1 MSDKDLLKLIIDENH
16 CSQTYLADLLGVSKQ
31 YINQVCNGKG
41 NLSLRNKKLLKD
53 NFPKYFNSPKLPTTL
68 TAESLKKYRME
79 NQYTQTRFANI
90 LEIGQSTL
98 ARIEDGNLKISKQ
111 VHDTFYKVFG
121 DDSNYCKLYY
131 CPEITIP
138 NDFSLPETCEFIKF
152 DKRLLPYDFID
163 YSKTYIVSITGDTLK
178 PEYENNDKVLLDTS
192 HTSFKDG
199 YIYLIRVDN
208 QFYVRRVNVSPN
220 RVKCIP
226 FNREQDAFVLEEKSY
241 EIIGMIVPR
250 IRL

>member
-1 MSDKDLLKLIIDENH
+1 MSDKNLLKLIIDENH
-16 CSQTYLADLLGVSKQ
+16 CSQTYLANLLGVSKQ

-41 NLSLRNKKLLKD
+41 NLSLKNKKLLKD
-53 NFPKYFNSPKLPTTL
+53 TFPKYFSSPKLPTVL
-68 TAESLKKYRME
+68 TPETLKKYRLE

-98 ARIEDGNLKISKQ
+98 ARIEDGDLKISKQ
-111 VHDTFYKVFG
+111 VKDSFYKAFG

-138 NDFSLPETCEFIKF
+138 NGFSIPDTCEFIKL
-152 DKRLLPYDFID
+152 DKRLIPPDVD
-163 YSKTYIVSITGDTLK
+163 CSKTYIVSVTGDTLK

-192 HTSFKDG
+192 KTSFKDG
-199 YIYLIRVDN
+199 FTYLIQIGE
-208 QFYVRRVNVSPN
+208 QFYVRRVNVSPG

-226 FNREQDAFVLEEKSY
+226 FNKEQDAFNVEQISHD
-241 EIIGMIVPR
+241 IIGMIVPR

>member
-1 MSDKDLLKLIIDENH
+1 MSDKNLLKLIISENH
-16 CSQTYLADLLGVSKQ
+16 CSQTYLAELLGVSKQ

-41 NLSLRNKKLLKD
+41 NLSLKNKKLLKD
-53 NFPKYFNSPKLPTTL
+53 NFPKYFTSPKLPTVL
-68 TAESLKKYRME
+68 TPESLKRYRLE
-79 NQYTQTRFANI
+79 NQYTQTRFANL

-98 ARIEDGNLKISKQ
+98 ARIEDGDLKLSRQ
-111 VHDTFYKVFG
+111 VHDSFYRVFG

-131 CPEITIP
+131 CPELSIP
-138 NDFSLPETCEFIKF
+138 NNFSIPETTEFIKF

-163 YSKTYIVSITGDTLK
+163 CSKTYVVSVSGDTMK

-199 YIYLIRVDN
+199 YIYLIRVNN

-220 RVKCIP
+220 KVKCIP
-226 FNREQDAFVLEEKSY
+226 FNKEQDAFVLEERTY
-241 EIIGMIVPR
+241 AIIGMIVPR